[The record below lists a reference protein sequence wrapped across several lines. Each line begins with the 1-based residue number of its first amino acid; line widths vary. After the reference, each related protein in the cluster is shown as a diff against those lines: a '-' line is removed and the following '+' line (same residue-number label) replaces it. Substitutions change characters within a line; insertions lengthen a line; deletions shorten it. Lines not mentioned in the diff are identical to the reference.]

1 MTSTGDQEWQSPSFS
16 FFKGSR
22 SNCPDT
28 RSRLFFTFAGRKAES
43 QLIEAVADPW
53 FALIQMIQR
62 DPNAMYEIDWR
73 KWEEIL
79 AGAWQR
85 AGFDEVILTPRSADR
100 GCDVIATKH
109 GVGSIRIFDD
119 MKAYK
124 PGRVVTATEV
134 RAMLGVINSAG
145 NVSKGIITTTSEFAP
160 RLMDDP

>member
-1 MTSTGDQEWQSPSFS
+1 
-16 FFKGSR
+16 
-22 SNCPDT
+22 
-28 RSRLFFTFAGRKAES
+28 
-43 QLIEAVADPW
+43 
-53 FALIQMIQR
+53 MIQR

-109 GVGSIRIFDD
+109 GVGSIRIFGD

-160 RLMDDP
+160 RLMDDPYIKHEIPNRLELKPKDALLKWLNELADRRPVTRAVGWPRAPPCSKRKHEE